1 MNRMADEVLEIL
13 KAIQGDMAGLKAD
26 MMTVMTELRV
36 HSETFDVLLQEGR
49 MLRGAVNE
57 PARRNVTRGEVDAI
71 HQDLNRLRNEISA
84 LMVRV
89 DMIEERRK
97 AES

>member
-1 MNRMADEVLEIL
+1 MANEMLDIL
-13 KAIQGDMAGLKAD
+13 KAIQGDIAALKDGMLAAK
-26 MMTVMTELRV
+26 TELRV

-49 MLRGAVNE
+49 MLRGAINE
-57 PARRNVTRGEVDAI
+57 PARKNITRGEVEAI

-89 DMIEERRK
+89 EMIEERVK
-97 AES
+97 PSP

>member
-1 MNRMADEVLEIL
+1 MADEVLQIL
-13 KAIQGDMAGLKAD
+13 RAIQGDIAGLKAD

-57 PARRNVTRGEVDAI
+57 SARRSVARGEVDAI
-71 HQDLNRLRNEISA
+71 HQDLNRLRHDMSA
-84 LMVRV
+84 LTVRV
-89 DMIEERRK
+89 EMIEEHVTSE
-97 AES
+97 A